1 MAEGNNHPIGIYLWV
16 WGALFVVSALSYWVD
31 WYGFQG
37 AVRWILI
44 LIFMF
49 IKAGAIVWVFMHMK
63 WERLSLFSAIMIPTA
78 FIAVFI
84 FIMALEADY
93 TEIVRLTFFSDW
105 QNFFTVE
112 QHGTH

>member
-1 MAEGNNHPIGIYLWV
+1 
-16 WGALFVVSALSYWVD
+16 
-31 WYGFQG
+31 
-37 AVRWILI
+37 
-44 LIFMF
+44 
-49 IKAGAIVWVFMHMK
+49 
-63 WERLSLFSAIMIPTA
+63 MIPTV

-93 TEIVRLTFFSDW
+93 TEIVRLNFFSDW